1 MTATGD
7 TYQGTWDQDSVTST
21 RQDGSVQSLVP
32 VGHGPG
38 TGVGVT
44 PNTGGEQ
51 EDGEVGKVSREVIS
65 EERL

>member
-21 RQDGSVQSLVP
+21 RQDGSAQSLVP

-38 TGVGVT
+38 TSLTIKIFFGY
-44 PNTGGEQ
+44 
-51 EDGEVGKVSREVIS
+51 
-65 EERL
+65 